1 MVQNLRI
8 KEVKNNQYV
17 LAWDEVPTKINY
29 RVVVANSIHPKR
41 TGTSWVVWKTANQ
54 QENTFTVKKEW
65 FKKADKDGNLFIL
78 VDAITPKKT
87 LKTTYITLT
96 KFPEKPEKIQPWQ
109 IVEEGKGKLTFIYM
123 SSLQYSTNKKFKNAK
138 TINSNES
145 VIESV
150 KGFKKGKT
158 YYFRYR
164 TYKTVQTDAGTT
176 KVYSPWS
183 AAFKKKITWKSDYD
197 F

>member
-1 MVQNLRI
+1 MGSL
-8 KEVKNNQYV
+8 E
-17 LAWDEVPTKINY
+17 
-29 RVVVANSIHPKR
+29 
-41 TGTSWVVWKTANQ
+41 TANQ

-65 FKKADKDGNLFIL
+65 FKKADKDGNLYIL

-87 LKTTYITLT
+87 LKTTYVTLV

-164 TYKTVQTDAGTT
+164 TYKTVQTDAGVT